1 MQGNKAYFRIYGEKV
16 RAKSKAPRQICKN
29 TPEWFNYQVDELCDL
44 NPLKQYLNVGGIPL
58 CLKNDKE
65 GFIKNIK
72 KTQPKQIKYLLEDMD
87 EEVRRLKNAV
97 LYVGFCNRQYKAL
110 LKNEEKALED
120 KMQNLQKILRNS
132 MVYDGDSE
140 PTESDRKPSLGKS
153 DSNNGLAK
161 KNYTITHQMSN
172 ATKTDEETEDKN
184 FVIDNFSE
192 GGNEA
197 IRDADCGG
205 EGNYLLRQLQRQLL
219 EMNNKLKVLKMEY
232 DSLGDNENFKE
243 LKGLKKKIK
252 SEKNHRKNHML
263 NLHKLNQ
270 KFLERNIKQD
280 KIEKLAKK

>member
-16 RAKSKAPRQICKN
+16 RAKSKAPRPICKN

-44 NPLKQYLNVGGIPL
+44 NPLKQFLNVGGIPL
-58 CLKNDKE
+58 ILKNDKE

-110 LKNEEKALED
+110 LKNEEMALEER
-120 KMQNLQKILRNS
+120 MHNLQKVLRNS
-132 MVYDGDSE
+132 MVYEGDSE
-140 PTESDRKPSLGKS
+140 PTESDRKSSPGKS
-153 DSNNGLAK
+153 DSHKVLEK

-172 ATKTDEETEDKN
+172 ATKTDEDTDEKN

-232 DSLGDNENFKE
+232 DSLGENENFKE
-243 LKGLKKKIK
+243 LKGLKKRIK
-252 SEKNHRKNHML
+252 NEKNNRKDHMMK
-263 NLHKLNQ
+263 LHKLNQ
-270 KFLERNIKQD
+270 KFLEKSIKQE
-280 KIEKLAKK
+280 KIVKLAKK